1 MIKAFIFDMDGVL
14 IDSESLYDNAWIF
27 AAKEFSIDK
36 KLILE
41 VRKKVLGL
49 NKNDTIK
56 KIESLLSFDEA
67 KKFYEMTDYYADKL
81 SIKAKPYAKEILTYL
96 KDKKI
101 RLCLATSN
109 TRAFSE
115 KVLKQNDLWNF
126 FEDKYFVFSEDVK
139 EAKPS
144 PEIYL
149 RAQEKLNLNSE
160 ECIAVEDSPNGIKSA
175 ISANLKCIFI
185 PDRIQANEEI
195 YKQSYKIYPNLLSLK
210 ELI

>member
-14 IDSESLYDNAWIF
+14 IDSESLYDEAWIF
-27 AAKEFSIDK
+27 AAKEFSIEQE
-36 KLILE
+36 LILE
-41 VRKKVLGL
+41 LRKKVLGL

-56 KIESLLSFDEA
+56 KIESLLSFDKA
-67 KKFYEMTDYYADKL
+67 KKFYEMTDYYAEKI
-81 SIKAKPYAKEILTYL
+81 SIKSKPYAKEILTYL
-96 KDKKI
+96 KHKNI

-115 KVLKQNDLWNF
+115 KVLKENDLWNF
-126 FEDKYFVFSEDVK
+126 FDDKYFVFSEDVN

-149 RAQEKLNLNSE
+149 KAQEKLKLSSE

-175 ISANLKCIFI
+175 INANLKCIFI
-185 PDRIQANEEI
+185 PDRIQTNEEI
-195 YKQSYKIYPNLLSLK
+195 SNQAYKIYPNLLSLK